1 MKHNPHIQEISTP
14 DHREDIFTRTD
25 YLPLWAEF
33 GGGLTTLKQETWWRY
48 ITTDVDID
56 ADWQRYVDEWMNLGG
71 REVLEELNQAPLVE
85 DIRAGT
91 VPWPSS

>member
-1 MKHNPHIQEISTP
+1 
-14 DHREDIFTRTD
+14 
-25 YLPLWAEF
+25 
-33 GGGLTTLKQETWWRY
+33 
-48 ITTDVDID
+48 
-56 ADWQRYVDEWMNLGG
+56 MNLGG